1 MNKYELG
8 EKNNEKDCM
17 DIIGSVKADT
27 FEDRAFGCILGA
39 FVADSCGSHQEFI
52 EEVVDDHDMD

>member
-1 MNKYELG
+1 MG

-17 DIIGSVKADT
+17 DLIGSVKADT

-52 EEVVDDHDMD
+52 EEVVGDGDMD